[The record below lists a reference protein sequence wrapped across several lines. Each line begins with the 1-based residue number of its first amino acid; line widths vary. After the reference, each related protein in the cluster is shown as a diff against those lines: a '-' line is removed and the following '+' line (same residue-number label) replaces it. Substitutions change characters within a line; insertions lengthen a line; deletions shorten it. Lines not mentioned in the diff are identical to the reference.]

1 MFPPENRY
9 QSASERTEAKR
20 GFFSW
25 IDSWA
30 NFTLILPRRK
40 PASYLPYVLYLTFL
54 GILYISNAHFARKIQ
69 RETMNLEKEVT
80 NLRTDYTHTQAKY
93 MNSIKYSEVEKK
105 AKQIGLQRV
114 EKVPYQ
120 IVVSKD
126 E

>member
-1 MFPPENRY
+1 MFFPENRY
-9 QSASERTEAKR
+9 QDSVSERPEAKR
-20 GFFSW
+20 SIFSW

-40 PASYLPYVLYLTFL
+40 PTSYLPYVLFLTFL
-54 GILYISNAHFARKIQ
+54 GILYISNAHLARKIQ
-69 RETMNLEKEVT
+69 RETM
-80 NLRTDYTHTQAKY
+80 LRTDYTHTQAKY

-105 AKQIGLQRV
+105 AKQFGLERV

-120 IVVSKD
+120 IVVSK

>member
-1 MFPPENRY
+1 MFFPENRY
-9 QSASERTEAKR
+9 QDSVPKRPEAKR
-20 GFFSW
+20 SIFSW

-30 NFTLILPRRK
+30 NFTFILPRRK
-40 PASYLPYVLYLTFL
+40 PTSYLPYVLFLTFL
-54 GILYISNAHFARKIQ
+54 GILYISNAHLARKIQ

-120 IVVSKD
+120 IVVSK